1 MREDIPG
8 RANVA
13 DSPELLA
20 YYRELEGLKAGAL
33 WTVANAIEPWAP
45 KPRSVPVHWRY
56 RDLKPYVVRSTELV
70 RPEDAGRRVVMLV
83 NPGCADASAAVGQL
97 YTGIQI
103 MNAGERA
110 SAHRHMAS
118 ALRFIMEGEGAY
130 TIVDGERMTLSARD
144 LVLTPNGTWH
154 EHGVDAEGSQSIW
167 QDGLDIPL
175 MNMLDANFYEVH
187 PHLQQRPNK
196 PPDSSYAA
204 YGGGFILPERRAS
217 WSKPYSPLL
226 KFPWDAAY
234 EALLKAAD
242 AGEGSPHDGVLMDY
256 VNPLA
261 GGPVMPTIGCS
272 LQLLRPGERTQAHR
286 HTGSFVY
293 QAAKGRGWSVVDGRR
308 FDWEERDIFVV
319 PSWAP
324 HEHAN
329 ASDSENAVLFSFH
342 DLPVIRAL
350 GLYAEDAWPE
360 GDRRQSSAI

>member
-1 MREDIPG
+1 MYENRDDQLG
-8 RANVA
+8 RARVK
-13 DSPELLA
+13 DTPELTA
-20 YYRELEGLKAGAL
+20 YYGELGEHNAIGL
-33 WTVANAIEPWAP
+33 WQVANTIEPWEP
-45 KPRSVPVHWRY
+45 TPRSVPVIWRY
-56 RDLKPYVVRSTELV
+56 GEMRPLVLRSTVLV
-70 RPEDAGRRVVMLV
+70 SPEDAARRVVALI
-83 NPGCADASAAVGQL
+83 NPGNRDTSACVGNL

-103 MNAGERA
+103 MLPGEAA
-110 SAHRHMAS
+110 SAHRHASS

-130 TIVDGERMTLSARD
+130 TIVDGERMTLGARD

-154 EHGVDAEGSQSIW
+154 EHGVDVDGSQSIW

-187 PHLQQRPNK
+187 PDLHQRPNK
-196 PPDSSYAA
+196 PADSSYAA
-204 YGGGFILPERRAS
+204 YGAGFILPEARAG
-217 WSKPYSPLL
+217 WSKSYSPLL

-234 EALLKAAD
+234 DALLKAAE
-242 AGEGSPHDGVLMDY
+242 AGEASPHDGVLMDY
-256 VNPLA
+256 VNPLT

-272 LQLLRPGERTQAHR
+272 LQLLRPGERTKPHR

-293 QAAKGRGWSVVDGRR
+293 QAAKGRGCSIVDGQR

-329 ASDSENAVLFSFH
+329 ASESEDAVLFSFH

-350 GLYAEDAWPE
+350 GLYAEHAWP
-360 GDRRQSSAI
+360 SS